1 MKSKSSVAVL
11 TGIFFLSFLPLTFS
25 QQEAPQPQAVQP
37 LAPEEEVSWLW
48 GEVKAVDPAASSLS
62 VMYMDYQTDEEKEM
76 VLTIDAKTQFEA
88 INGLS
93 GIKVG
98 DTASIDYAVEGGR
111 NVARNISIETIEA
124 MPEAPAPPEQA
135 EKEPLITAPKSE

>member
-11 TGIFFLSFLPLTFS
+11 TGFFFFSFLPLAFS
-25 QQEAPQPQAVQP
+25 QQEAPQAVEP
-37 LAPEEEVSWLW
+37 PAPEEEVSWLW
-48 GEVKAVDPAASSLS
+48 GEVKAVDPAASSLT

-76 VLTIDAKTQFEA
+76 VLTIDARTQFEA
-88 INGLS
+88 SNGLS

-124 MPEAPAPPEQA
+124 MPEAPGSSE
-135 EKEPLITAPKSE
+135 EPLKENVPEEKI

>member
-1 MKSKSSVAVL
+1 MKIKLSVTAL
-11 TGIFFLSFLPLTFS
+11 AGIFFLSFLPLAFS
-25 QQEAPQPQAVQP
+25 QQEAPQPQAVEP
-37 LAPEEEVSWLW
+37 PAPEEEVSWLW
-48 GEVKAVDPAASSLS
+48 GEVKAVDPAASSLT

-76 VLTIDAKTQFEA
+76 VLTVDARTQFEA

-124 MPEAPAPPEQA
+124 MPEAPAQPEET
-135 EKEPLITAPKSE
+135 EKGPAPTAPIP

>member
-11 TGIFFLSFLPLTFS
+11 TGIFFLSFLPLAFS
-25 QQEAPQPQAVQP
+25 QQEAPQPQAVEP
-37 LAPEEEVSWLW
+37 PAPEEEVSWLW
-48 GEVKAVDPAASSLS
+48 GEVKAVDPAAASLT

-76 VLTIDAKTQFEA
+76 VLTVDAKTQFEA

-93 GIKVG
+93 GLKVG

-124 MPEAPAPPEQA
+124 MPEAPAQPEET
-135 EKEPLITAPKSE
+135 EKGPAPTAPIP

>member
-1 MKSKSSVAVL
+1 MKIKLSVTAL
-11 TGIFFLSFLPLTFS
+11 AGIFFFLFLPLAFS
-25 QQEAPQPQAVQP
+25 QQEAPQAAQP
-37 LAPEEEVSWLW
+37 PAPEEEVSWLW
-48 GEVKAVDPAASSLS
+48 GEVKAVDPAALSLT

-76 VLTIDAKTQFEA
+76 VLTIDARTHFEA

-124 MPEAPAPPEQA
+124 MPEAPAQPEET
-135 EKEPLITAPKSE
+135 EKGPAPTTPIP